1 MNLLTAILLPIAA
14 VASLQA
20 ADLGGITAPLAH
32 APTNPMSASFQKAEA
47 PSAPAVVTTSGVV
60 TVNERD
66 IVEALQREL
75 TARYSLEGDL
85 KLSLTQ
91 DWKPLEIRNG
101 RDWKLVIDQAP
112 LGGLSSRPQIRFHIE
127 AGGNQIGSWQETLRA
142 SLWRPVW
149 FATRRLDRGATPDSS
164 SCALKN
170 IDTFAENLSYVPAD
184 TDLSIYEVAQ
194 GVGQDRPLTSRDL
207 SLRPLV
213 RKNQLVD
220 VIVSEG
226 SLNITMKGLALG
238 TAGAGEMVS
247 IRNPDSR
254 KDFQAKVV
262 GINTVQVKF

>member
-1 MNLLTAILLPIAA
+1 MNRISAFLLPVAA
-14 VASLQA
+14 AASLQA
-20 ADLGGITAPLAH
+20 ADLGGITAPLAN
-32 APTNPMSASFQKAEA
+32 APVNPVAATFQKSEPA
-47 PSAPAVVTTSGVV
+47 APAVVTSLGMVMIG
-60 TVNERD
+60 ERE
-66 IVEALQREL
+66 IVDALQREL

-85 KLSLTQ
+85 KLSLSQ
-91 DWKPLEIRNG
+91 DWKPLELRNG

-112 LGGLSSRPQIRFHIE
+112 LGGLSSRSQVRFHIE
-127 AGGNQIGSWQETLRA
+127 SGGNQVGSWQEILRA
-142 SLWRPVW
+142 SIWRPVW
-149 FATRRLDRGATPDSS
+149 VATRRLDRGATPDAS
-164 SCALKN
+164 SCGLKN
-170 IDTFAENLSYVPAD
+170 IDTLAENLSYVPAD
-184 TDLSIYEVAQ
+184 TDLSIYEMAQ

-238 TAGAGEMVS
+238 TAGAGEMVG

>member
-1 MNLLTAILLPIAA
+1 VNPVAA
-14 VASLQA
+14 
-20 ADLGGITAPLAH
+20 T
-32 APTNPMSASFQKAEA
+32 FQKSEPA
-47 PSAPAVVTTSGVV
+47 APAVVTSLGMV
-60 TVNERD
+60 TIGERE
-66 IVEALQREL
+66 IVDALQREL

-85 KLSLTQ
+85 KLSLSQ
-91 DWKPLEIRNG
+91 DWKPLELRNG

-112 LGGLSSRPQIRFHIE
+112 LGGLSSRSQVRFHIE
-127 AGGNQIGSWQETLRA
+127 SGGNQFGSWQELLRA

-149 FATRRLDRGATPDSS
+149 VATRRLDRGVTPDAS
-164 SCALKN
+164 SCGLKN
-170 IDTFAENLSYVPAD
+170 IDTLAENLSYVPAD
-184 TDLSIYEVAQ
+184 TDLSIYEMAQ

-238 TAGAGEMVS
+238 TAGAGEIVG

>member
-1 MNLLTAILLPIAA
+1 MNLFSAILLPVAA
-14 VASLQA
+14 AASLQA
-20 ADLGGITAPLAH
+20 ADLGGITAPLAN
-32 APTNPMSASFQKAEA
+32 APVNPVAASFQKPEA
-47 PSAPAVVTTSGVV
+47 AAPAVVTSPGTV
-60 TVNERD
+60 TIGEREILD
-66 IVEALQREL
+66 ALQREL
-75 TARYSLEGDL
+75 IARYSLEGDL
-85 KLSLTQ
+85 KLSLAQ
-91 DWKPLEIRNG
+91 EWKPLDLRNG
-101 RDWKLVIDQAP
+101 HDWKLIIDQAP
-112 LGGLSSRPQIRFHIE
+112 LGGLSSRPQVRFHIE
-127 AGGNQIGSWQETLRA
+127 SGGNQVGSWQESLRA

-149 FATRRLDRGATPDSS
+149 VATRRLDRGATPDSS

-170 IDTFAENLSYVPAD
+170 IDTLAENLSFVPAD
-184 TDLSIYEVAQ
+184 TNLSIYEMAQ

-220 VIVSEG
+220 VIVAEG

>member
-1 MNLLTAILLPIAA
+1 MNLFFAFFLPIAA

-20 ADLGGITAPLAH
+20 ADLGGITVPLAN
-32 APTNPMSASFQKAEA
+32 APVNPAVASFQKSEPA
-47 PSAPAVVTTSGVV
+47 APAVVTSPGTV
-60 TVNERD
+60 TIGEREILD
-66 IVEALQREL
+66 ALQREL
-75 TARYSLEGDL
+75 IARYSLEGDL
-85 KLSLTQ
+85 KLSLSQ
-91 DWKPLEIRNG
+91 EWKPLEIRNG
-101 RDWKLVIDQAP
+101 RDWKLIIDQAP
-112 LGGLSSRPQIRFHIE
+112 PGGLSSRPQVRYHIE
-127 AGGNQIGSWQETLRA
+127 VGGNQVGSWQESLRA

-149 FATRRLDRGATPDSS
+149 VATRRLDRGATPDSS

-170 IDTFAENLSYVPAD
+170 IDTLAENLSFVPAD
-184 TDLSIYEVAQ
+184 TDLSLYEMAQ
-194 GVGQDRPLTSRDL
+194 GVAQDRPLTSRDL

>member
-1 MNLLTAILLPIAA
+1 MNLFSAILLPVAA
-14 VASLQA
+14 ATSLQA
-20 ADLGGITAPLAH
+20 ADLGGITAPLAN
-32 APTNPMSASFQKAEA
+32 APVNPVAASFQKSEQA
-47 PSAPAVVTTSGVV
+47 APAVVTSPGVV
-60 TVNERD
+60 TVGEREILD
-66 IVEALQREL
+66 ALQREL
-75 TARYSLEGDL
+75 IARYSLEGDL
-85 KLSLTQ
+85 KLSLAQ
-91 DWKPLEIRNG
+91 EWKPLELRNG
-101 RDWKLVIDQAP
+101 RDWKLIIDQAP
-112 LGGLSSRPQIRFHIE
+112 LGGLSSRPQVRFHIE
-127 AGGNQIGSWQETLRA
+127 VGCNQVGSWQESLRA
-142 SLWRPVW
+142 SLWHPVW
-149 FATRRLDRGATPDSS
+149 VATRRLDRGATPDSS

-170 IDTFAENLSYVPAD
+170 IDILAENLSFVPAD
-184 TDLSIYEVAQ
+184 TDLSIYEMAQ

-220 VIVSEG
+220 VIVAEG

>member
-1 MNLLTAILLPIAA
+1 MNLFSAILLPVAA
-14 VASLQA
+14 AASLQA
-20 ADLGGITAPLAH
+20 ADLGGITAPLAN
-32 APTNPMSASFQKAEA
+32 APVNQVAASLQKSEPA
-47 PSAPAVVTTSGVV
+47 APAVVTSPGPV
-60 TVNERD
+60 TIGERELLD
-66 IVEALQREL
+66 ALQREL
-75 TARYSLEGDL
+75 IARYSVEGDL
-85 KLSLTQ
+85 KLSLAQ
-91 DWKPLEIRNG
+91 EWKPLELRNG
-101 RDWKLVIDQAP
+101 RDWKLIIDQAP
-112 LGGLSSRPQIRFHIE
+112 LGGLSSRPQVRFHIE
-127 AGGNQIGSWQETLRA
+127 AGGNQVGSWQESLRA

-149 FATRRLDRGATPDSS
+149 VSTRRLDRGATPDSS

-170 IDTFAENLSYVPAD
+170 IDTLAENLSFVPAD
-184 TDLSIYEVAQ
+184 TDLSIYEMAQ

-262 GINTVQVKF
+262 GVNTVQVKF

>member
-1 MNLLTAILLPIAA
+1 MIPFSAFFLPIAA
-14 VASLQA
+14 AACLQA
-20 ADLGGITAPLAH
+20 AELGGITAPLAH
-32 APTNPMSASFQKAEA
+32 APTNPLSATFQNAQGSA
-47 PSAPAVVTTSGVV
+47 PSVVTSVGTV
-60 TVNERD
+60 TVGEREVLD
-66 IVEALQREL
+66 ALQREL
-75 TARYSLEGDL
+75 SARYSLEGDL
-85 KLSLTQ
+85 KLSLSQ
-91 DWKPLEIRNG
+91 AWKPIEIRNG
-101 RDWKLVIDQAP
+101 RDWKLFIDQAP
-112 LGGLSSRPQIRFHIE
+112 QGGLSSRPQVRFHIE
-127 AGGNQIGSWQETLRA
+127 SAGKEIGSWQESLRA

-149 FATRRLDRGATPDSS
+149 VATRRLDRGATPDAS

-170 IDTFAENLSYVPAD
+170 MDTLAENLSFVSAD

-220 VIVSEG
+220 VLVSDG
-226 SLNITMKGLALG
+226 ALNITMKGLALG

-247 IRNPDSR
+247 VRNPDSR

>member
-1 MNLLTAILLPIAA
+1 MNRISAFLLPVAA

-20 ADLGGITAPLAH
+20 ADLGGITAPLAN
-32 APTNPMSASFQKAEA
+32 APVNPVAATFQKSEPA
-47 PSAPAVVTTSGVV
+47 APAVVTSLGMATIG
-60 TVNERD
+60 ERE
-66 IVEALQREL
+66 IVDALQREL

-85 KLSLTQ
+85 KLSLSQ
-91 DWKPLEIRNG
+91 DWKPLELRNG

-112 LGGLSSRPQIRFHIE
+112 LGGLSSRSQVRFHIE
-127 AGGNQIGSWQETLRA
+127 SGGNQVGSWQEILRA

-149 FATRRLDRGATPDSS
+149 VATRRLDRGATPDAF
-164 SCALKN
+164 SCGLKN
-170 IDTFAENLSYVPAD
+170 IDTLAENLSYVPAD
-184 TDLSIYEVAQ
+184 TDLSIYEMAQ

-238 TAGAGEMVS
+238 TAGAGEMVG

>member
-1 MNLLTAILLPIAA
+1 MNRISAFLLPVAA

-20 ADLGGITAPLAH
+20 ADLGGITAPLAN
-32 APTNPMSASFQKAEA
+32 APVNPVAATFQKSEPA
-47 PSAPAVVTTSGVV
+47 APAVVTSLGMV
-60 TVNERD
+60 TIGERE
-66 IVEALQREL
+66 IVDALQREL

-85 KLSLTQ
+85 KLSLSQ
-91 DWKPLEIRNG
+91 DWKPLELRNG

-112 LGGLSSRPQIRFHIE
+112 LGGLSSRSQVRFHIE
-127 AGGNQIGSWQETLRA
+127 SGGNQVGSWQELLRA

-149 FATRRLDRGATPDSS
+149 VATRRLDRGASPDAS
-164 SCALKN
+164 SCGLKN
-170 IDTFAENLSYVPAD
+170 IDTLAENLSYVPAD
-184 TDLSIYEVAQ
+184 ADLSIYEMAQ

-238 TAGAGEMVS
+238 TAGAGEMVG

>member
-1 MNLLTAILLPIAA
+1 MNLFSAILLPIAA
-14 VASLQA
+14 AVSLQA
-20 ADLGGITAPLAH
+20 ADLGGITAPLAN
-32 APTNPMSASFQKAEA
+32 APVNPVAASFQKSE
-47 PSAPAVVTTSGVV
+47 PPAPAVVTSPGMVMIG
-60 TVNERD
+60 EREILD
-66 IVEALQREL
+66 ALQREL

-85 KLSLTQ
+85 KLSLSQ
-91 DWKPLEIRNG
+91 EWKPLELRNG

-112 LGGLSSRPQIRFHIE
+112 LGGLSSRSQVRF
-127 AGGNQIGSWQETLRA
+127 QVGSWQEILRA

-149 FATRRLDRGATPDSS
+149 VATRRLDRGAAPDAS
-164 SCALKN
+164 SCGLKN
-170 IDTFAENLSYVPAD
+170 IDTLAENLSYVPAD
-184 TDLSIYEVAQ
+184 TDLSIYEMAQ

-238 TAGAGEMVS
+238 TAGAGEMVG

>member
-1 MNLLTAILLPIAA
+1 
-14 VASLQA
+14 V
-20 ADLGGITAPLAH
+20 
-32 APTNPMSASFQKAEA
+32 
-47 PSAPAVVTTSGVV
+47 
-60 TVNERD
+60 
-66 IVEALQREL
+66 
-75 TARYSLEGDL
+75 
-85 KLSLTQ
+85 
-91 DWKPLEIRNG
+91 
-101 RDWKLVIDQAP
+101 
-112 LGGLSSRPQIRFHIE
+112 RFHIE
-127 AGGNQIGSWQETLRA
+127 SGGNQVGSWQEILRA

-149 FATRRLDRGATPDSS
+149 VATRRLDRGATPDAS
-164 SCALKN
+164 SCGLKN
-170 IDTFAENLSYVPAD
+170 IDTLAENLSYVPAD
-184 TDLSIYEVAQ
+184 TDLSIYEMAQ

-238 TAGAGEMVS
+238 TAGAGEMVG

>member
-1 MNLLTAILLPIAA
+1 MNLFSAILLPVAA

-20 ADLGGITAPLAH
+20 ADLGGITAPLAN
-32 APTNPMSASFQKAEA
+32 APTNPMAATFQKAEA
-47 PSAPAVVTTSGVV
+47 PTTPSVV
-60 TVNERD
+60 TVPGVVSIGERELVD
-66 IVEALQREL
+66 ALQREL

-85 KLSLTQ
+85 KLSLAQ
-91 DWKPLEIRNG
+91 EWKALEIRNR
-101 RDWKLVIDQAP
+101 RDWKLIIDQAP
-112 LGGLSSRPQIRFHIE
+112 LGGLSSRPQVRFHIE
-127 AGGNQIGSWQETLRA
+127 SGGNHIGSWQETLRA

-149 FATRRLDRGATPDSS
+149 VATRRLDRGATPDAS
-164 SCALKN
+164 SCGLKN
-170 IDTFAENLSYVPAD
+170 IDTLAENLSYVPAD
-184 TDLSIYEVAQ
+184 TDLSIYEMAQ

>member
-1 MNLLTAILLPIAA
+1 MNRIPAFLLPVAA

-20 ADLGGITAPLAH
+20 ADLGGITAPLAN
-32 APTNPMSASFQKAEA
+32 APVNSVAATFQKSEPA
-47 PSAPAVVTTSGVV
+47 APAVVTSLGMASIG
-60 TVNERD
+60 ERE
-66 IVEALQREL
+66 IVDALQREL

-85 KLSLTQ
+85 KLSLSQ
-91 DWKPLEIRNG
+91 DWKPLELRNG

-112 LGGLSSRPQIRFHIE
+112 LGGLSSRSQVRFHIE
-127 AGGNQIGSWQETLRA
+127 SGGNQVGSWQEILRA

-149 FATRRLDRGATPDSS
+149 VATRRLDRGATPDAS
-164 SCALKN
+164 SCGLKN
-170 IDTFAENLSYVPAD
+170 IDTLAENLSYVPAD
-184 TDLSIYEVAQ
+184 TDLSIYEMAQ

-238 TAGAGEMVS
+238 TAGAGEMVG

>member
-1 MNLLTAILLPIAA
+1 MNLFSAILLPVAA
-14 VASLQA
+14 AASLQA
-20 ADLGGITAPLAH
+20 ADLGGITAPLAN
-32 APTNPMSASFQKAEA
+32 APVNPVAASFQKSEA
-47 PSAPAVVTTSGVV
+47 AAPAVVTSPGIVAIG
-60 TVNERD
+60 EREILD
-66 IVEALQREL
+66 ALQREL
-75 TARYSLEGDL
+75 IARYSLEGDL
-85 KLSLTQ
+85 KLSLAQ
-91 DWKPLEIRNG
+91 EWKPLELRNG
-101 RDWKLVIDQAP
+101 RDWKLIIDQAP
-112 LGGLSSRPQIRFHIE
+112 LGGLSSRPQVRFHVE
-127 AGGNQIGSWQETLRA
+127 AGGNQVGSWQESLRA

-149 FATRRLDRGATPDSS
+149 VATRRLDRGATPDSS

-170 IDTFAENLSYVPAD
+170 IDTLAENLSFVAAD
-184 TDLSIYEVAQ
+184 TDLSIYEMAQ

>member
-1 MNLLTAILLPIAA
+1 MNLFSAILLPVAA
-14 VASLQA
+14 AASLQA
-20 ADLGGITAPLAH
+20 ADLGGITAPLAN
-32 APTNPMSASFQKAEA
+32 APVNPVAASFQKSEPA
-47 PSAPAVVTTSGVV
+47 APAVVTSPGAV
-60 TVNERD
+60 TIGEREILD
-66 IVEALQREL
+66 ALQREL
-75 TARYSLEGDL
+75 IVRYSLEGDL
-85 KLSLTQ
+85 KLSLAQ
-91 DWKPLEIRNG
+91 EWKPLELRNG
-101 RDWKLVIDQAP
+101 RDWKLIIDQAP
-112 LGGLSSRPQIRFHIE
+112 LGGLSSRPQVRFHIE
-127 AGGNQIGSWQETLRA
+127 AGGNQVGSWQESLRA

-149 FATRRLDRGATPDSS
+149 VATRRLDRGATPDSS

-170 IDTFAENLSYVPAD
+170 IDILAESLSFVPAD
-184 TDLSIYEVAQ
+184 TDLSNYEMAQ